1 MNVPEITVTEVH
13 TMQKKGD
20 PFTLL
25 DIREKWEN
33 DLVTIEGSQFVTME
47 EVPSK
52 LAEFEQYKPMVIYC
66 HTGVRSAAVAAYLL
80 NQGFLDVKSMVGGI
94 HAWALQV
101 DPTLPTY

>member
-1 MNVPEITVTEVH
+1 
-13 TMQKKGD
+13 MQKKGD
-20 PFTLL
+20 PVTLL

-52 LAEFEQYKPMVIYC
+52 LSEFEQDKPMVIYC
-66 HTGVRSAAVAAYLL
+66 HTGVRSAAVAAYLF

-101 DPTLPTY
+101 DPTLSTY

>member
-1 MNVPEITVTEVH
+1 
-13 TMQKKGD
+13 MQKKGD

-52 LAEFEQYKPMVIYC
+52 LSEFEQDKPMIIYC

-101 DPTLPTY
+101 DPTLSTY

>member
-52 LAEFEQYKPMVIYC
+52 LSEFEQDKPMIIYC

-101 DPTLPTY
+101 DPTLSTY

>member
-1 MNVPEITVTEVH
+1 
-13 TMQKKGD
+13 MQKKGD

-52 LAEFEQYKPMVIYC
+52 LSEFEQDKPMVIYC

-101 DPTLPTY
+101 DPTLFTY

>member
-1 MNVPEITVTEVH
+1 
-13 TMQKKGD
+13 MQKKGD

-52 LAEFEQYKPMVIYC
+52 LSEFEQDKPMVIYC

-94 HAWALQV
+94 QAWALQV
-101 DPTLPTY
+101 DPTLSTY

>member
-1 MNVPEITVTEVH
+1 
-13 TMQKKGD
+13 MQKKGD

-52 LAEFEQYKPMVIYC
+52 LSEFEQDKPMVIYC

-101 DPTLPTY
+101 DPTLSTY

>member
-1 MNVPEITVTEVH
+1 
-13 TMQKKGD
+13 MQKKGD

-52 LAEFEQYKPMVIYC
+52 LSEFEQDKPMVIYC

-80 NQGFLDVKSMVGGI
+80 NQGFLNVKSMVGGI
-94 HAWALQV
+94 HAWALEIE
-101 DPTLPTY
+101 PTLPTY

>member
-1 MNVPEITVTEVH
+1 
-13 TMQKKGD
+13 MQKKGD

-52 LAEFEQYKPMVIYC
+52 LSEFEQDKPMVIYC

>member
-1 MNVPEITVTEVH
+1 
-13 TMQKKGD
+13 MQKKGD

-52 LAEFEQYKPMVIYC
+52 LLEFEQDKPMVIYC

-101 DPTLPTY
+101 DPTLSTY

>member
-52 LAEFEQYKPMVIYC
+52 LSEFEQDKPMVIYC

-101 DPTLPTY
+101 DPTLSTY

>member
-1 MNVPEITVTEVH
+1 
-13 TMQKKGD
+13 MQKKGD
-20 PFTLL
+20 KFTLF

-52 LAEFEQYKPMVIYC
+52 LSEFEQDKPMVIYC

-101 DPTLPTY
+101 DPTLSTY

>member
-1 MNVPEITVTEVH
+1 
-13 TMQKKGD
+13 MQKKGD

-52 LAEFEQYKPMVIYC
+52 LSEFEQDKPMIIYC

>member
-1 MNVPEITVTEVH
+1 
-13 TMQKKGD
+13 MQKKGD

-52 LAEFEQYKPMVIYC
+52 LSEFEQDKPMVI
-66 HTGVRSAAVAAYLL
+66 
-80 NQGFLDVKSMVGGI
+80 
-94 HAWALQV
+94 
-101 DPTLPTY
+101 

>member
-1 MNVPEITVTEVH
+1 
-13 TMQKKGD
+13 MQKKGD

-52 LAEFEQYKPMVIYC
+52 LSEFEQDKPMVIYC
-66 HTGVRSAAVAAYLL
+66 HTGVRSAAAAAYLL

-101 DPTLPTY
+101 DPTLSTY

>member
-1 MNVPEITVTEVH
+1 
-13 TMQKKGD
+13 
-20 PFTLL
+20 
-25 DIREKWEN
+25 
-33 DLVTIEGSQFVTME
+33 ME

-52 LAEFEQYKPMVIYC
+52 LSEFEQDKPMVIYC

-101 DPTLPTY
+101 DPTLSTY